1 MKRLN
6 FGEFEFLLCL
16 FVKKLTENTIFYY
29 VADKYLGLLQTAFVV
44 CYMVFAPVFGY
55 LGDRHSRKW
64 LLGIGI
70 GTPPP
75 PLSLFKYSTNP
86 NPGEESKYGSIF
98 GPRTIYLPATA
109 SYKKMFFPLYLHSY
123 FSKKCICFCFY
134 FLPFCMLLFVNF
146 FFISSSVLFVPFF
159 HIFLLFPF
167 PFHNFPPDRYSPRGM
182 RERGCGDAHTVPT
195 VFPIFS
201 NIPCS

>member
-1 MKRLN
+1 MDLLH
-6 FGEFEFLLCL
+6 FLHLTRAHCVILIVSNCSL
-16 FVKKLTENTIFYY
+16 FKKVKLRGIWIPFMLVSKEVNGKHPFYY

-86 NPGEESKYGSIF
+86 NPGEESKFKDLAQEPEIS
-98 GPRTIYLPATA
+98 PPM
-109 SYKKMFFPLYLHSY
+109 SPQKK
-123 FSKKCICFCFY
+123 
-134 FLPFCMLLFVNF
+134 
-146 FFISSSVLFVPFF
+146 
-159 HIFLLFPF
+159 
-167 PFHNFPPDRYSPRGM
+167 
-182 RERGCGDAHTVPT
+182 
-195 VFPIFS
+195 
-201 NIPCS
+201 